1 MIHSFS
7 IYFPPVNRRDLF
19 LRIGQSYELG
29 KANFQSYKKPLL
41 SGPSAKIIRP
51 AVSSVKEFSHFR
63 RFWKRFRYW
72 SFPCGIEE
80 AKRFPHRK
88 NFAPVNLSVSAWQRP
103 VGVLFLLREFVLPN
117 HLRGFP
123 LHFFASIVRQWS
135 KIQHPVAASN
145 RKIYRRQKMGFVLIQ
160 IAYFFLKLQDVSYF
174 SCFTS
179 INFSKPSWRILHAVV
194 FFL

>member
-1 MIHSFS
+1 MIRSFS
-7 IYFPPVNRRDLF
+7 IYFPPVNRRDIF
-19 LRIGQSYELG
+19 LRIGQSFELG
-29 KANFQSYKKPLL
+29 KANFSFYKKPLL

-51 AVSSVKEFSHFR
+51 AVSSVKKFRHFR

-88 NFAPVNLSVSAWQRP
+88 NFVPVNLSVSAWQRP

-117 HLRGFP
+117 HLRGFS
-123 LHFFASIVRQWS
+123 LAFFASIVRQLS
-135 KIQHPVAASN
+135 KMQHPVAAGN
-145 RKIYRRQKMGFVLIQ
+145 RKIYRRQKMGFVLIH

>member
-1 MIHSFS
+1 MIRSFS
-7 IYFPPVNRRDLF
+7 IYFPPVNRRDIF
-19 LRIGQSYELG
+19 LRIGQSFELG
-29 KANFQSYKKPLL
+29 KANFLFYKKPLL

-51 AVSSVKEFSHFR
+51 AVSSVKEFRHFR

-72 SFPCGIEE
+72 SFPCGIEK
-80 AKRFPHRK
+80 AKRFLHRK
-88 NFAPVNLSVSAWQRP
+88 NSPLQTC
-103 VGVLFLLREFVLPN
+103 LFLLGNARWEFYFYFVNLFC
-117 HLRGFP
+117 LTIWGFFP
-123 LHFFASIVRQWS
+123 LYFFASIVRQWS
-135 KIQHPVAASN
+135 KKQHPVAAGN
-145 RKIYRRQKMGFVLIQ
+145 RKIYRRQKMGFVLIH

>member
-1 MIHSFS
+1 MIRSFS
-7 IYFPPVNRRDLF
+7 IYFPPVNRRDIL
-19 LRIGQSYELG
+19 LRIGQSFELG
-29 KANFQSYKKPLL
+29 KANFSFYKKPLL

-88 NFAPVNLSVSAWQRP
+88 NSPLQTC
-103 VGVLFLLREFVLPN
+103 LFLLDNALWECYFYFVNLFC
-117 HLRGFP
+117 LTIWGVFS

-135 KIQHPVAASN
+135 KMQHPVAAGN
-145 RKIYRRQKMGFVLIQ
+145 RKIYRRQKMGFVLIH
-160 IAYFFLKLQDVSYF
+160 IAYFFLELQDVSYF
-174 SCFTS
+174 SRFTS
-179 INFSKPSWRILHAVV
+179 TNFSKPSWRILHAVV

>member
-1 MIHSFS
+1 MIRSFS
-7 IYFPPVNRRDLF
+7 IYCPPVNRRDIF
-19 LRIGQSYELG
+19 LRIGQSSELG

-103 VGVLFLLREFVLPN
+103 VGVLFLLCEFVLPN
-117 HLRGFP
+117 HLRGFSP
-123 LHFFASIVRQWS
+123 CIFLHRLLDNGQ
-135 KIQHPVAASN
+135 KSN
-145 RKIYRRQKMGFVLIQ
+145 ILLLPAIERSTADRKWGLFW
-160 IAYFFLKLQDVSYF
+160 
-174 SCFTS
+174 FT
-179 INFSKPSWRILHAVV
+179 
-194 FFL
+194 

>member
-1 MIHSFS
+1 MIRSFS
-7 IYFPPVNRRDLF
+7 IYFPPVNRRDIF
-19 LRIGQSYELG
+19 LRIGQSFELG
-29 KANFQSYKKPLL
+29 KANFLFYKKPLL

-51 AVSSVKEFSHFR
+51 AVSSVKEFRHFR

-117 HLRGFP
+117 HLRGFAP
-123 LHFFASIVRQWS
+123 AFFASIIRQWS
-135 KIQHPVAASN
+135 KMQHPVAAGN
-145 RKIYRRQKMGFVLIQ
+145 RKIYRRQKMGFVLIH

>member
-1 MIHSFS
+1 MIRSFS
-7 IYFPPVNRRDLF
+7 IYFPPVNRRDIF
-19 LRIGQSYELG
+19 LRIGQSFELG
-29 KANFQSYKKPLL
+29 KANFSFYKKPLL

-51 AVSSVKEFSHFR
+51 AVSSVKEFRHFR

-88 NFAPVNLSVSAWQRP
+88 NFVPVNLSVSAWQRP
-103 VGVLFLLREFVLPN
+103 VEVLFLLCEFVLPN
-117 HLRGFP
+117 HLRGFS

-135 KIQHPVAASN
+135 KKQHPVAAGN
-145 RKIYRRQKMGFVLIQ
+145 RKIYRRQKMGFVLIH

>member
-1 MIHSFS
+1 MIRSFS

-19 LRIGQSYELG
+19 LRIGQSFELG
-29 KANFQSYKKPLL
+29 KANFQPYKKPLL

-51 AVSSVKEFSHFR
+51 AVSSVKEFRHFR
-63 RFWKRFRYW
+63 GFWKRFRYW

-88 NFAPVNLSVSAWQRP
+88 NSTLQACRFLLDNARWECYFYFVNLFWLTIW
-103 VGVLFLLREFVLPN
+103 GV
-117 HLRGFP
+117 FP

-135 KIQHPVAASN
+135 KMQHPVAAGN